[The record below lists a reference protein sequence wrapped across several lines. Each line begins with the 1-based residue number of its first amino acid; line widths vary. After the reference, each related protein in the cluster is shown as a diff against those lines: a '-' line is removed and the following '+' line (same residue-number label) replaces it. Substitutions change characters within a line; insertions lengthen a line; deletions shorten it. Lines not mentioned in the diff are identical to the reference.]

1 MKKVFFLLLSISL
14 LSAAEVRYDC
24 LRFVERGM
32 SHDPMLAESK
42 FSIEEKKLKED
53 AATFENLEEFFN
65 LIYSKIPFI
74 TVNQILYTLDWLY
87 LLDLID
93 LLNGE
98 IIRCD

>member
-42 FSIEEKKLKED
+42 FSIEENKKHVG
-53 AATFENLEEFFN
+53 A
-65 LIYSKIPFI
+65 
-74 TVNQILYTLDWLY
+74 
-87 LLDLID
+87 D
-93 LLNGE
+93 LLTKLQDLDYVD
-98 IIRCD
+98 CDTRVL

>member
-53 AATFENLEEFFN
+53 ALLSEVILRRNRKNAL
-65 LIYSKIPFI
+65 YS
-74 TVNQILYTLDWLY
+74 YRS
-87 LLDLID
+87 ID
-93 LLNGE
+93 EYNYSAAGTAHPW
-98 IIRCD
+98 RSPRTGD